1 MKRMSGHPE
10 GRAAR
15 GAEAT
20 GASTPDTRL
29 PAPHLARS
37 ILVQEVWLVFAVS
50 LGRDAVEAAIVFLGA
65 LTSGH
70 RLPQQQ
76 AVLIGSQAPGRP
88 WIDLSLQLV
97 SVIAALMPVALVF
110 HFLRRSGESAH
121 DIGLDGSQPAPDA
134 AAGLGLALLLGG
146 LGLALYL
153 GARAAGANL
162 TVVPETLPTV
172 WWKFPVLVLSAL
184 QNGVLEEILV
194 VGYLLHRLR
203 QMGWTDS
210 RALTVSAF
218 LRASYHLYQ
227 GLGGFAGNAAL
238 GLAFGRLY
246 QRHGRL
252 LPLVLAHILIDA
264 TTFIG
269 YALLAGHVSWLPV
282 PH

>member
-1 MKRMSGHPE
+1 MSGHPE
-10 GRAAR
+10 GPGAR
-15 GAEAT
+15 GADKR
-20 GASTPDTRL
+20 GASTPGPR
-29 PAPHLARS
+29 PSAPFLARS
-37 ILVQEVWLVFAVS
+37 TLVQEVWLVFALS

-65 LTSGH
+65 LSSGH

-97 SVIAALMPVALVF
+97 SVVAALMPVALVF
-110 HFLRRSGESAH
+110 HFLKRSGESAD
-121 DIGLDGSQPAPDA
+121 DIGLDGSLPLRDA
-134 AAGLGLALLLGG
+134 AAGVGLALLLGG

-162 TVVPETLPTV
+162 TVVPETLPSV
-172 WWKFPVLVLSAL
+172 WWKIPVLLLSAL

-203 QMGWTDS
+203 QMGWSDS
-210 RALTVSAF
+210 RALTLSAF

-227 GLGGFAGNAAL
+227 GLGGFAGNAAM
-238 GLAFGRLY
+238 GFIFGRLY
-246 QRHGRL
+246 QRYGRL
-252 LPLVLAHILIDA
+252 LPLVIAHTLIDA

-269 YALLAGHVSWLPV
+269 YALLAGHVSWLPI